1 MSSKPI
7 ANNIDDLVFENRNK
21 AYGAFVLRQRYGK
34 NMTRGTILGISFF
47 LLLML
52 SPAIFSWY
60 KGMVSKNN
68 VEIDQMVEVTL
79 TEPPPMDPTKP
90 PPPPP
95 PKVDPPPL
103 RDQIKFVQPV
113 VKKDEEVVEEVPPP
127 DVSQLIDKDPG
138 KEDRKGEEGGK
149 TNVDFTPPPPPP
161 PPPPV
166 EKDEEP
172 MNMASVQQK
181 PEFPDGEAALFRY
194 LSQNIK
200 YPAIARENGIKGKVI
215 LSFVVSKSGAI
226 EDVQVIRGIGGGCDQ
241 EAVRVVKGMPKW
253 SPGRMNGKAVKVKYT
268 LPVNFTLQD

>member
-1 MSSKPI
+1 MSNQPI
-7 ANNIDDLVFENRNK
+7 VNNIDDLVFENRNK
-21 AYGAFVLRQRYGK
+21 AYGAYVLRQKYGK
-34 NMTRGTILGISFF
+34 NMTRGTILGISLFV
-47 LLLML
+47 LLML
-52 SPAIFSWY
+52 SPAIYAWY
-60 KGMVSKNN
+60 KGIIAKNKA
-68 VEIDQMVEVTL
+68 EKEEMIEVTL

-95 PKVDPPPL
+95 PKVEPPPL

-127 DVSQLIDKDPG
+127 DVSDLKDKDPG

-149 TNVDFTPPPPPP
+149 TDIDFTPAPPPP

-166 EKDEEP
+166 EKEEEP

-194 LSQNIK
+194 LSENIK
-200 YPAIARENGIKGKVI
+200 YPAIARENGIKGRVI

-226 EDVQVIRGIGGGCDQ
+226 EDVQVVRGIGGGCDQ

-253 SPGRMNGKAVKVKYT
+253 SPGKMNGKPVKVKYT